1 MTLMTLRMTLM
12 TVNRGSGRQS
22 RLRTVSRARD
32 GQSSQG
38 RSVEPGTINRGQA
51 GSIEAKQ
58 DQSRP
63 SWTNRGSAGPIE
75 AQLDQSRLSRV
86 SRGSAGSV
94 EAQQGQ
100 DGQAR
105 TRTGRPGPG
114 RAGQDQYTLDVHTR
128 QYTTLGT
135 LLPCPPYYPGPWSLD
150 RTVPMTECRMTFSGF
165 SFTIFDVQFEVNLMS
180 DLRSIRCPI

>member
-38 RSVEPGTINRGQA
+38 RS
-51 GSIEAKQ
+51 IEAKQ

-75 AQLDQSRLSRV
+75 AQQGQSRLSRV
-86 SRGSAGSV
+86 
-94 EAQQGQ
+94 
-100 DGQAR
+100 
-105 TRTGRPGPG
+105 RTGRPGPG